1 MTFGYVTRDQ
11 QMTLHKL
18 DLSSKKYVNVI
29 DLEKYDCIP
38 TAVAFVPLGMTLE
51 KHCYGCRIH
60 KTPTLWPCLLLF
72 VKSSKLLPLL
82 RVLHVY
88 AVFIK
93 MIARTAQIK
102 RTCS

>member
-51 KHCYGCRIH
+51 KN
-60 KTPTLWPCLLLF
+60 
-72 VKSSKLLPLL
+72 
-82 RVLHVY
+82 
-88 AVFIK
+88 
-93 MIARTAQIK
+93 IAMVVESTK
-102 RTCS
+102 RRLSGRLCCS